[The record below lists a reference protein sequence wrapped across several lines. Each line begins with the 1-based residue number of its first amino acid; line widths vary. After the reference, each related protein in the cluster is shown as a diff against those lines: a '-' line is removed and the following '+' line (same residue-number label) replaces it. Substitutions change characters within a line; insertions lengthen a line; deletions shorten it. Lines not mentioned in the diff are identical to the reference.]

1 MPGYETDIRPGGKA
15 KRAIARATLRTPGE
29 WADLT
34 DVEKAAWNKATRAIN
49 ELMELYVPKVS
60 GEFGGHAE
68 AVAEGKQSHA

>member
-1 MPGYETDIRPGGKA
+1 MEQSHQG
-15 KRAIARATLRTPGE
+15 
-29 WADLT
+29 
-34 DVEKAAWNKATRAIN
+34 